1 MKIEAGTKIDRYQII
16 SQIGKGGMGEVY
28 LAHDPRLG
36 RKVALK
42 LLPAQYMEDSE
53 RLRRFEQE
61 AQVVSALNHP
71 NIVNIFDI
79 GEAGGRPF
87 IVTEYIEGTTLRRA
101 IAASRLKIRQILNI
115 TTQVVSAL
123 AAAHA
128 AGIIHRD
135 LKPENIMIRPD
146 GYVKMLDFG
155 LAKLTEKSVVGD
167 APARTV
173 PEAISADAVDMDTA
187 AVPLFETSADAL
199 ATDQPGLANETI
211 PGVVMGTAQYMSPE
225 QARGVRVDART
236 DIFSLGIVLYEMLAN
251 RLPFRG
257 GTTRQIIDAIL
268 HSEPLPP
275 SQINPEVGEV
285 LDWIVSKA
293 LVKDRDER
301 YQTAREMLN
310 DLRRLYQRID
320 IESER
325 DKVRPDSDS
334 LQLAQVPPD
343 SQSNGKSTLA
353 YPLNSASTNE
363 IKSSLSFSLSRSEG
377 NKLTTNRP
385 FLVTLISLVGVIL
398 IFASYLFY
406 RTPKLN
412 RYPFEKFEV
421 SPFTSSGKVSRAAI
435 SPDGNY
441 IVYVQSETGRQG
453 LFVRQVTLSNSIPI
467 VPMAEVT
474 YRGLTF
480 SHDGTYILYVLQQA
494 NDPIQSL
501 YQVPVLG
508 GTIKKILTNID
519 SPVAI
524 SRDNRNLAF
533 IRRNRGKNEDALLLT
548 DMNGANER
556 QIATKSGGDFFGTG
570 GLDFS
575 PDGKILACPTG
586 TNTGGRQMF
595 IALIDVADG
604 KERRIDSRKWGTVG
618 RLSWLPKGNGL
629 LMSAIESGSNQGQI
643 WEVDYPS
650 GQFHRVTSDLS
661 DYRDLSL
668 TSDTRAAVTIRSE
681 SLVNLYLIPVAGG
694 SQASK
699 ITDGIGQYY
708 GVGGVTWLSDDRIAF
723 VSRASGSQDLWLM
736 DRSGQNQKQLTTAE
750 TRADRYPAV
759 SADGKHIVF
768 VSTRTGNSN
777 LYRLDVETGQEK
789 RLTQG
794 TGEEFPALTPDGKWV
809 IYTNTS
815 SIKFTLWKVSIDGG
829 DPVQLTEQLSQWP
842 TVSPDGKWIACW
854 YRSEAQSRWQIG
866 ILPIN
871 GGSPTNVLDVPS
883 SADTA
888 IPIKWMPDGQ
898 GICFL
903 SNKDGAWNLMNKP
916 LDNADPTPL
925 TNFSTDQIFW
935 FDWSPDGKWIVCSR
949 GKTASDVVLI
959 TESTGKS

>member
-1 MKIEAGTKIDRYQII
+1 VKIEAGTKIDRYQII

-42 LLPAQYMEDSE
+42 LLPAQYLEDAE

-87 IVTEYIEGTTLRRA
+87 IVTEYIEGTTLRQA

-155 LAKLTEKSVVGD
+155 LAKLTEKSIIGD
-167 APARTV
+167 PPSRSTAEILSP
-173 PEAISADAVDMDTA
+173 DAVDIDTA
-187 AVPLFETSADAL
+187 AVPLFETSEDAL
-199 ATDQPGLANETI
+199 ATDHAGTANETI

-225 QARGVRVDART
+225 QARGFRVDART

-257 GTTRQIIDAIL
+257 GTPRQILDAIL
-268 HSEPLPP
+268 HSEPPPP
-275 SQINPEVGEV
+275 SQFNPEIREV

-293 LVKDRDER
+293 LIKDRDER

-310 DLRRLYQRID
+310 DVRRLYQRID

-334 LQLAQVPPD
+334 LQLAQAPPD
-343 SQSNGKSTLA
+343 SHSNGKSTLA
-353 YPLNSASTNE
+353 YPLNNATTNE
-363 IKSSLSFSLSRSEG
+363 IKSSFSFSLWKSDK
-377 NKLTTNRP
+377 NTLTTNRP
-385 FLVTLISLVGVIL
+385 FLLTLIFLSAVSL
-398 IFASYLFY
+398 IFLTYLVY
-406 RTPKLN
+406 RVPKQSK
-412 RYPFEKFEV
+412 YPFQSFNV
-421 SPFTSSGKVSRAAI
+421 SPFTSTGKAFRAAI

-441 IVYVQSETGRQG
+441 IVYVQNEAGRQG
-453 LFVRQVTLSNSIPI
+453 LFVRQVTLSNNVPI

-480 SHDGTYILYVLQQA
+480 SHDGTYIFYVLQQA

-508 GTIKKILTNID
+508 GNVKKILTNID

-524 SRDNRNLAF
+524 SRDNRHLAF
-533 IRRNRGKNEDALLLT
+533 IRRNRGLNEDALIVA
-548 DMNGANER
+548 DRKGENES
-556 QIATKSGGDFFGTG
+556 QIATRRGNDFFGTS

-575 PDGKILACPTG
+575 PDGKMLACPAG
-586 TNTGGRQMF
+586 TNTGGRQMY
-595 IALIDVADG
+595 IALIDAADG
-604 KERRIDSRKWGTVG
+604 KESRIGTRKWATVG

-643 WEVDYPS
+643 WEIDYPS
-650 GQFHRVTSDLS
+650 GEYHRVTSDLS
-661 DYRDLSL
+661 DYRDLNL

-681 SLVNLYLIPVAGG
+681 SLVNIYLIPVSEA
-694 SQASK
+694 SQAIK
-699 ITDGIGQYY
+699 VTDGIGQYY
-708 GVGGVTWLSDDRIAF
+708 GVGGVTWQSNDRIAF

-736 DRSGQNQKQLTTAE
+736 DRSGQNQRQLTTAE

-759 SADGKHIVF
+759 SPDGKHIVF

-777 LYRLDVETGQEK
+777 LYRFDVETGEQAQ
-789 RLTQG
+789 LTHG
-794 TGEEFPALTPDGKWV
+794 MGEEFPAITPDGKWV
-809 IYTNTS
+809 IYTTTS

-829 DPVQLTEQLSQWP
+829 NPIQLTEQLSQWP

-854 YRSEAQSRWQIG
+854 YRSNAQSRWQIG
-866 ILPIN
+866 ILPIS
-871 GGSPTNVLDVPS
+871 GGTPTNILDVPS
-883 SADTA
+883 SADPA
-888 IPIKWMPDGQ
+888 IPIKWMPDGH

-916 LDNADPTPL
+916 LDNSDPKPL

-935 FDWSPDGKWIVCSR
+935 FDWSPDGKWIACSR

-959 TESTGKS
+959 TETTGMP